1 MIVTTYLT
9 TYVGDVIVWIK
20 QAFTLAFDGNF
31 NNLTVGQFIFLF
43 VLLLNIIGG
52 DFD

>member
-1 MIVTTYLT
+1 MIITNYLT

-31 NNLTVGQFIFLF
+31 ENLTIGQFIFLF
-43 VLLLNIIGG
+43 LLLGTILGG
-52 DFD
+52 ISD

>member
-43 VLLLNIIGG
+43 VLLLTIIGG
-52 DFD
+52 VFD

>member
-1 MIVTTYLT
+1 MIINNYLT

-31 NNLTVGQFIFLF
+31 NNLTIGQFIFLF
-43 VLLLNIIGG
+43 FVLGTIIGG
-52 DFD
+52 VFD